1 MKTAHLIFIL
11 FTFCIISC
19 TNNKPQIRVN
29 FTGTAPAQYLN
40 DKQPL
45 TVFTCGGGAYQ
56 HHMGWTGD
64 NPIELPYGW
73 QGNGDGRY
81 FISQYY
87 IASPPLPNQFVAKTP
102 LILGVLSQDHFTVDD
117 PTATVE
123 VFMDYRL
130 LEPIKLGFMPV
141 DYTGGVNTL
150 AQGAASCLD
159 LGVNQIPINIR
170 CPEFTYTAYGRS
182 VTGRETGLG
191 KGIGLLSR
199 KTDKAGLMLDEG
211 QLFIPLDPNTDV
223 PLDQCSVELVNDV
236 LPDHQVYFDTD
247 RGLEQTLDLS
257 AAYQAFKHS
266 GQQVGLYCR
275 MRPADQPAAGCQPPK
290 P

>member
-1 MKTAHLIFIL
+1 MIALL
-11 FTFCIISC
+11 IISTLSAC
-19 TNNKPQIRVN
+19 ANKQQQIRVN
-29 FTGTAPAQYLN
+29 LTGTAPAQYLN

-73 QGNGDGRY
+73 QGNGEGRH

-87 IASPPLPNQFVAKTP
+87 IASPPLPNQFVADTP
-102 LILGVLSQDHFTVDD
+102 LILGVLSQDHFSVDD
-117 PTATVE
+117 PKRPVE

-141 DYTGGVNTL
+141 DYIGGVNTL

-170 CPEFTYTAYGRS
+170 CPEFTFTAYGRS
-182 VTGRETGLG
+182 ITGKETGLG

-199 KTDKAGLMLDEG
+199 KTDQAGMMLNEG
-211 QLFIPLDPNTDV
+211 QLFIPLDPHTDV
-223 PLDQCSVELVNDV
+223 SLEGCTVEVVNDV
-236 LPDHQVYFDTD
+236 LPDHQVYFDTP
-247 RGLEQTLDLS
+247 RGLEQTLDLTQ
-257 AAYQAFKHS
+257 AYRTFLHS

-275 MRPADQPAAGCQPPK
+275 MRPVDQPATGCLPPK
-290 P
+290 Q